1 LGSDPT
7 PRPRKRTELYRKWN
21 REYFE
26 IAHRLE
32 QEQIRLKKRFWKLSP
47 NLIREV
53 AARLGVEALKRM
65 GYEEFEALCRRL
77 GLL

>member
-1 LGSDPT
+1 MS
-7 PRPRKRTELYRKWN
+7 RTRRYKEWN

-47 NLIREV
+47 TLIREV
-53 AARLGVEALKRM
+53 AARLGVQKIKEM

>member
-1 LGSDPT
+1 M
-7 PRPRKRTELYRKWN
+7 
-21 REYFE
+21 
-26 IAHRLE
+26 E

-53 AARLGVEALKRM
+53 AARLGVEALQRM

>member
-1 LGSDPT
+1 MG
-7 PRPRKRTELYRKWN
+7 RTQRYREWM

-32 QEQIRLKKRFWKLSP
+32 QEQIRLKKKFWKLSP

-53 AARLGVEALKRM
+53 SARLGVQKVKEM
-65 GYEEFEALCRRL
+65 GYEEFERLCRRL

>member
-1 LGSDPT
+1 M
-7 PRPRKRTELYRKWN
+7 
-21 REYFE
+21 
-26 IAHRLE
+26 E

-53 AARLGVEALKRM
+53 AARLGVQKIKEM

>member
-1 LGSDPT
+1 VRRT
-7 PRPRKRTELYRKWN
+7 RKYEEWS
-21 REYFE
+21 REYFL
-26 IAHRLE
+26 IAHRL
-32 QEQIRLKKRFWKLSP
+32 QAEQIEAGKSGEFRISGKLI
-47 NLIREV
+47 LEV